1 MRNVDNIQWK
11 YKGIMADI
19 IYFTLKGNKQGLIP
33 AGCSTYDSMGIDT
46 NKAMQY
52 FLIPSIISFV
62 FLYFYIFV
70 KFLVGSFLIMWDSVY
85 ANFKIVLIGSYL
97 RGFAILMTLTCIA
110 SDVILNVFRLVIY
123 LVKK

>member
-11 YKGIMADI
+11 YKGVMADI

-33 AGCSTYDSMGIDT
+33 VGCSTYDSMGIDT

-52 FLIPSIISFV
+52 FLIPSIISLV
-62 FLYFYIFV
+62 FWYFYVFV
-70 KFLVGSFLIMWDSVY
+70 KFPIGSFFIWDSTFS
-85 ANFKIVLIGSYL
+85 NFKTVLIGSYL
-97 RGFAILMTLTCIA
+97 RGFTIFMTLTCIA
-110 SDVILNVFRLVIY
+110 SDVIVNVFRLVIY